1 MGNRTRLKLKFNK
14 TIALSLVAITVCL
27 SVNTVFSVAHEIEEA
42 GFSFP
47 HKITIG
53 FLHIDISGHCPAC
66 PMDNHPNTDHDHFS
80 CDHHNYTSLTDRISY
95 LEPATI
101 SASLTFFEPFKA
113 IPEVYLDKFI
123 PPQNLA

>member
-1 MGNRTRLKLKFNK
+1 MFCFRSRKIATLTLLVLLFNIFL
-14 TIALSLVAITVCL
+14 TAL
-27 SVNTVFSVAHEIEEA
+27 FREAHELEEA
-42 GFSFP
+42 GLLVP
-47 HKITIG
+47 HRMEIK
-53 FLHIDISGHCPAC
+53 FLNLTTSGHCPAC
-66 PMDNHPNTDHDHFS
+66 PTDNHPNTDHDHVS

-101 SASLTFFEPFKA
+101 STSLTFFEPFKA